1 MTPQDILRL
10 AGVVQTDQP
19 ELPTASYSDYTANQK
34 EESCGD
40 GVKYALLDFIER
52 YNHESENQQT
62 PNAKLLYLDI
72 VTKLDN
78 IIGRLNSNDI
88 EGAKQLFNRL
98 DNRIKQNIISSDD
111 VLSSFFNCDYNNE
124 ITVTI
129 MANEADDECYEPVN
143 VPNEIIS
150 DIKTAI
156 KELDDGNNY
165 EYISHLSGA
174 ADEFQRQ
181 NYTREILTT
190 LLNYLTKANTT
201 SISNAAIYLMSVSNV
216 YKCCIPQS
224 VWKFLAVDYHK
235 GNSIKDKL
243 NMVKNKLVVK
253 PITIDIMDTNTKG

>member
-10 AGVVQTDQP
+10 AGVDQTDQP
-19 ELPTASYSDYTANQK
+19 EPQHSMSPDYTTDQK
-34 EESCGD
+34 EDSCCD

-62 PNAKLLYLDI
+62 PNAKRLYLDI

-88 EGAKQLFNRL
+88 DNAKQLFNQL

-111 VLSSFFNCDYNNE
+111 VLSSFFNCDTNNQ

-129 MANEADDECYEPVN
+129 MANEADDDCCSVE
-143 VPNEIIS
+143 VPREIIA

-181 NYTREILTT
+181 QYTREILNT
-190 LLNYLTKANTT
+190 LLNYLTKANKS
-201 SISNAAIYLMSVSNV
+201 SIANASIYLTSVSNV

-253 PITIDIMDTNTKG
+253 PITINSMDTNNKG

>member
-10 AGVVQTDQP
+10 AGIVQTDQP
-19 ELPTASYSDYTANQK
+19 ESHPAMNAEYTADQK
-34 EESCGD
+34 EESCCD
-40 GVKYALLDFIER
+40 SVKYALLDFIER

-62 PNAKLLYLDI
+62 PNAKRLYLDI

-78 IIGRLNSNDI
+78 IIGHLNSNDI
-88 EGAKQLFNRL
+88 DSAKQLFNQL
-98 DNRIKQNIISSDD
+98 DTRIKQNIISSDD
-111 VLSSFFNCDYNNE
+111 VLSSFFNCETNNE
-124 ITVTI
+124 MTVTI
-129 MANEADDECYEPVN
+129 MANEADDECCASVK
-143 VPNEIIS
+143 VPGEIIA
-150 DIKTAI
+150 DIKIAI

-181 NYTREILTT
+181 QYTREILNT
-190 LLNYLTKANTT
+190 LLNYLTKANET
-201 SISNAAIYLMSVSNV
+201 SISNAAIYLTSVSNV

-253 PITIDIMDTNTKG
+253 PITINSMDTKQ